1 MTMVMYTDLAAEGI
15 CFFADGM
22 VNMDV
27 VKYDLV

>member
-15 CFFADGM
+15 CFFADGT